1 MMIDSLSRNMKR
13 GQYQKDSVL
22 FFFAKTKNIESSV
35 GLSENGKVLSIKI
48 AGHCVRLFFIFMVF
62 G

>member
-22 FFFAKTKNIESSV
+22 FFFCKDKEYRILRGFV
-35 GLSENGKVLSIKI
+35 
-48 AGHCVRLFFIFMVF
+48 
-62 G
+62 